1 MNVSKLRL
9 ATIAALAAM
18 QTENNRLR
26 NDLLDQQGE
35 LDDLRSRLDQ
45 MEPRLDAVEA
55 EVM

>member
-9 ATIAALAAM
+9 ATIAAMTAM
-18 QTENNRLR
+18 QTESNRLR
-26 NDLLDQQGE
+26 NDLLDLQSE